1 MLWPTPEAITTSF
14 HCRQRSTRST
24 MCRFR
29 HVWPTASGSPFLPCS
44 SRLWLHFIRRGR
56 LHGSCLPRPYAMNNR
71 IFKSPY
77 PLLDRR
83 CYCCDSHH
91 MKPLVADIWFL
102 STVKTHRGTGGT
114 VGKHPST
121 AGGQTVGT
129 KPWRYASK
137 G

>member
-1 MLWPTPEAITTSF
+1 
-14 HCRQRSTRST
+14 
-24 MCRFR
+24 
-29 HVWPTASGSPFLPCS
+29 
-44 SRLWLHFIRRGR
+44 
-56 LHGSCLPRPYAMNNR
+56 MNNR

-121 AGGQTVGT
+121 CRRADGWNETL
-129 KPWRYASK
+129 AICI
-137 G
+137 